1 MTNEYFE
8 KVKNGDIIHFKCGFG
23 LDGIGIFD
31 KFTSDG
37 VMYLYCV
44 NYKDLKDSIF
54 FITYKSHQ
62 RCIFNID
69 GITHFELASDD
80 EKKRLYELL
89 FEQFKYENGGWSEYI
104 TDSTYYEIQDWFAYK
119 CGCEFNDEN
128 GYPDFVYEFSQYI
141 WGLLLKD
148 IGCEEKEE
156 PKMVNLDDVCKWI
169 RGNINLYADVRPS
182 ITTGYQEIFLLDN
195 FEKELRKAMAEE

>member
-37 VMYLYCV
+37 VMHLYCV
-44 NYKDLKDSIF
+44 NYKDLKNSIF
-54 FITYKSHQ
+54 FITYKSNQ

-69 GITHFELASDD
+69 AITHFELASDD
-80 EKKRLYELL
+80 EMKRLYELL
-89 FEQFKYENGGWSEYI
+89 FQQFKYENDGWSEYI
-104 TDSTYYEIQDWFAYK
+104 TDSSYYELQDWFVYK
-119 CGCEFNDEN
+119 CGCKFNDEN
-128 GYPDFVYEFSQYI
+128 GYPDFVYKFSQHA
-141 WGLLLKD
+141 WELLLKD

-156 PKMVNLDDVCKWI
+156 PKMINLDDACKWLE
-169 RGNINLYADVRPS
+169 NKLLCAEDHYPTLEFLS
-182 ITTGYQEIFLLDN
+182 IIEYNSL
-195 FEKELRKAMAEE
+195 KELINDFRKTMEE